1 MVHIKVNGTYYRL
14 KSGISILE
22 ACKLIGITIPRF
34 CFSEM
39 LSISGNCRMCL
50 VELENLEKPVAACV
64 TLVEEGQ
71 SIWVN
76 SPFVKKARENVLET
90 ILLNHPLDCPICD
103 QGGECDLQEQTLAF
117 GGVYSRY
124 YYKKTSVSDKYCG
137 PLIKTIMTRCITCT
151 RCVRFSS
158 EIAGVDYFGTLNRGN
173 ATEIGAYVQSFF
185 DSEISSNV
193 IDLCP
198 VGALTSKEYAFKAR
212 PWELRYVESVDTTD
226 ALGSSIY
233 VNYKGT
239 EVLRVLPK
247 NAKSVSNGIISDKAR
262 YSFDANRTN
271 RLVWPFIK
279 KNGELTDRVDF
290 RTMNA
295 ISDMLL
301 SDFQQ
306 INVFIDETCDLESLT
321 FLIEMSKSMKNVRV
335 INVDSTNNID
345 NEVSSNSVNLLNEV
359 DRASLDFIYM
369 LGSNTKLEN
378 AVLNARLRLK
388 YLQSTSIF
396 LNSNLIAKSNFPVN
410 FISAGSKAVAAI
422 CAGKRTETLFT
433 TASKI
438 LFIIGNSFKQN
449 MTNLSNFQKVLL
461 SKFKSSKLFNLHLQI
476 NTEGANL
483 LSGTTT
489 PFYLKNEVV
498 ANYFVGLKDNIS
510 TRKLVESSTPALF
523 NFWLNSFG
531 SYSCQHCNYILPI
544 ATDFETSNSYLTI
557 ENKFVKTSRSLT
569 FREIFISKPFNILKG
584 LFNTVLVLRQFIEA
598 PWNKASFDSIF
609 SSQYLSTFLS
619 EGIVNN
625 RVLVNWSKFNQYNC
639 TTNLQNNTISA
650 ISNYPIKGS
659 VYDFYSTTNFVR
671 HSKAMLS
678 CSVAKNA
685 QNSNFF

>member
-14 KSGISILE
+14 KAGISILE

-64 TLVEEGQ
+64 TLIEEGQ

-103 QGGECDLQEQTLAF
+103 QGGECDLQEQVLAF

-173 ATEIGAYVQSFF
+173 GTEIGAYVQSFF

-193 IDLCP
+193 VDLCP

-226 ALGSSIY
+226 ALGSNVY

-239 EVLRVLPK
+239 EVLRVIPK
-247 NAKSVSNGIISDKAR
+247 NAKTVSNGIISDKAR
-262 YSFDANRTN
+262 YSFDANKTN
-271 RLVWPFIK
+271 RLVWPFIQE
-279 KNGELTDRVDF
+279 NGEFTNDFDHQRMDGIVD
-290 RTMNA
+290 ML
-295 ISDMLL
+295 ISDN
-301 SDFQQ
+301 QK
-306 INVFIDETCDLESLT
+306 INVFIDETCDVESYLFLT
-321 FLIEMSKSMKNVRV
+321 EMAKSLKNVRV
-335 INVDSTNNID
+335 INVDSTTNSD
-345 NEVSSNSVNLLNEV
+345 NESNSNSFNLLNEI
-359 DRASLDFIYM
+359 DNASLDFIYM
-369 LGSNTKLEN
+369 LGANTKLEN

-396 LNSNLIAKSNFPVN
+396 LNSNLVAKSNFPVN
-410 FISAGSKAVAAI
+410 FVSAGSKAVASL
-422 CAGKRTETLFT
+422 CAGKGKKTLFNT
-433 TASKI
+433 SSNM
-438 LFIIGNSFKQN
+438 LFVIGNSFKQN
-449 MTNLSNFQKVLL
+449 LTNFSNFQKVLL
-461 SKFKSSKLFNLHLQI
+461 NKFKSSKLFNLHLQI

-483 LSGTTT
+483 LGSSTV
-489 PFYLKNEVV
+489 PFNVDSLAI
-498 ANYFVGLKDNIS
+498 ANFFVGLKDSINI
-510 TRKLVESSTPALF
+510 RKLVKNSAPTLY

-531 SYSCQHCNYILPI
+531 GYNCKHCDYILPV
-544 ATDFETSNSYLTI
+544 ATDFETSNTYLTL
-557 ENKFVKTSRSLT
+557 EGKFVQTSRSLSVKEK
-569 FREIFISKPFNILKG
+569 FVSKTYSLLKG
-584 LFNTVLVLRQFIEA
+584 LFNYVLILRQFIES
-598 PWNKASFDSIF
+598 PRYKASGDSIF
-609 SSQYLSTFLS
+609 AYKYLSVFF
-619 EGIVNN
+619 EDDFVNN
-625 RVLVNWSKFNQYNC
+625 RVLLNWSKYSKYNVS
-639 TTNLQNNTISA
+639 NNIKSNIISG
-650 ISNYPIKGS
+650 ISNYPLKGL
-659 VYDFYSTTNFVR
+659 VYDFYSTTNFTR
-671 HSKAMLS
+671 HSKVMLN
-678 CSVAKNA
+678 CSVEKVS
-685 QNSNFF
+685 QTSNFF